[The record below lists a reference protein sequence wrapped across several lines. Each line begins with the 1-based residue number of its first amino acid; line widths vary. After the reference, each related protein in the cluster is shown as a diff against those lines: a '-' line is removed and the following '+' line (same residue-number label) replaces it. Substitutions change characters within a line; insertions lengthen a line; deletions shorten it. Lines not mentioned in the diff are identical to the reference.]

1 MWRHQDKFTY
11 VYIYIY
17 MRSHA
22 YKHQCTHINIHEY
35 TRQTLFV
42 YMHQSIYKCMH
53 RPIHNNAIYTD
64 THWFTEVRKH
74 THTRIL
80 NVFACVNLAH
90 HVEHLEPQFRHL
102 GPFGVFL
109 DVAPCILITVDHRFK
124 WATIVRGDPPIGVIN
139 YGCLWLHSSNQLL
152 PGKFEIN
159 SRCPK

>member
-1 MWRHQDKFTY
+1 
-11 VYIYIY
+11 

-35 TRQTLFV
+35 TRQISFV

-80 NVFACVNLAH
+80 NVFACVNLAD

-124 WATIVRGDPPIGVIN
+124 WATIVRGHPPIGMIN